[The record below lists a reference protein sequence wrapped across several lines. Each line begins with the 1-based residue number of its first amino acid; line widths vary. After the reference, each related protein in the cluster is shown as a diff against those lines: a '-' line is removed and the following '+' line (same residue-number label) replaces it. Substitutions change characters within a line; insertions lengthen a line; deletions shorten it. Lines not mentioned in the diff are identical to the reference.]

1 MNAGSVGWLTMANR
15 NPVPALIAALVL
27 AGLVAVDHR
36 PELHGVPLIFFTM
49 AAAVQVDRELAQV
62 LARRRLYPPA
72 PVMNFL
78 SAILIAHVAYF
89 RTPAGSVFLE
99 LVNTVLVAML
109 LLVVVSAWAA
119 DVKMNGWMSCL
130 TNSALGCLIPVVVA
144 GGLSGALLLQV
155 HPHGQIAPAGSLT
168 VAILLL
174 AAWAGLA
181 VGRVADRAIDGYPA
195 LTAGGIA
202 ARALVPVVLAAGGL
216 LVSGQAAA
224 GPLRVLAPA
233 VGLGL
238 GTLLGYA
245 LVRWVA
251 NAADVDHFKADLP
264 PQVDFLQPFY
274 NRWYRGGLTD
284 YAAALAPAFALAW
297 VAARLVNP

>member
-1 MNAGSVGWLTMANR
+1 MSAGSVGWLTMATR

-27 AGLVAVDHR
+27 AGLVAVDWR
-36 PELHGVPLIFFTM
+36 PELHGVPLLFFTM

-78 SAILIAHVAYF
+78 SAILLAHVAYF
-89 RTPAGSVFLE
+89 RTPTGSVFLE

-119 DVKMNGWMSCL
+119 DIKMNGWMSCL
-130 TNSALGCLIPVVVA
+130 ANSALGCLIPAVVA
-144 GGLSGALLLQV
+144 GGLSAALLLQV
-155 HPHGQIAPAGSLT
+155 HPHGRIGADGSVT

-181 VGRVADRAIDGYPA
+181 VGRLADHAVDGYPA
-195 LTAGGIA
+195 LTAGGLA
-202 ARALVPVVLAAGGL
+202 ARFVLPAVLGAAGLLAAGH
-216 LVSGQAAA
+216 A
-224 GPLRVLAPA
+224 LRALAPA

-274 NRWYRGGLTD
+274 NRWFRGGLTD

-297 VAARLVNP
+297 LAARLVTP